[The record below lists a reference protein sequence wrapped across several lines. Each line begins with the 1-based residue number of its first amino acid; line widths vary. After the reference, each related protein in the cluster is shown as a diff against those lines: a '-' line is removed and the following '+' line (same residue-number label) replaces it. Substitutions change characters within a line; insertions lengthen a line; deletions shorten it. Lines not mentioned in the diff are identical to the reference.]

1 MCILN
6 TSYKK
11 GDKMN
16 IAIFDFDGT
25 LYKKETFPL
34 LMKHLKYHPIYK
46 KRYRSFF
53 AAVLLPYLAYKCKLY
68 KEEKMK
74 YNMMQSYV
82 HAFKGLTIEEVNHFF
97 KTLAEKMIPDINTTV
112 KGRLEQH
119 AKDGME
125 IYIVSGAFTP
135 LIEYVTKDLP
145 VSHIIATN
153 IPFKNGVYHSTEP
166 ITHVQGITKCQLIKK
181 ALKSKQVQWSDSI
194 SYADS
199 YSDIPILELVG
210 KPICVH
216 PDDALQIV
224 AKQKGWEILD

>member
-1 MCILN
+1 
-6 TSYKK
+6 YKK

-34 LMKHLKYHPIYK
+34 LMKHKYHPIYK

-166 ITHVQGITKCQLIKK
+166 IT
-181 ALKSKQVQWSDSI
+181 
-194 SYADS
+194 
-199 YSDIPILELVG
+199 
-210 KPICVH
+210 
-216 PDDALQIV
+216 
-224 AKQKGWEILD
+224 